1 MLYYRCSYQT
11 AKIRHQSEAECCWKT
26 ASKLIQP
33 WQIGVLQSTL
43 SGSDSGVSFAKA
55 SGSPQ
60 RKLLTTLFPVTGAT
74 LQLFH
79 TTMKH
84 QITKQ
89 TSCGVRFV
97 PACTC
102 EGAFQCVDLRLHSKR
117 NDFFKKN
124 KDKFNNIYW
133 HISLVSITHHQK
145 SLNIIVRAITV
156 KSLVENTAS
165 LESELLQVESVKTR
179 TSFVMTRARPLLLSD
194 WCFCAIGPAISICI
208 GWYDDLSKHKR
219 RLLNQWKVNGTFG
232 ERATSSS
239 REDVKTFPEVRELNL
254 LNKIIETQF
263 TPNCWASSFHGSL
276 LRCVCMWMVKF
287 TYTFQKEHLT
297 CNSLFSSS
305 LHVSLD
311 RSFCILLFFFFFL
324 VLPQN

>member
-1 MLYYRCSYQT
+1 M
-11 AKIRHQSEAECCWKT
+11 I
-26 ASKLIQP
+26 
-33 WQIGVLQSTL
+33 
-43 SGSDSGVSFAKA
+43 
-55 SGSPQ
+55 
-60 RKLLTTLFPVTGAT
+60 
-74 LQLFH
+74 
-79 TTMKH
+79 
-84 QITKQ
+84 
-89 TSCGVRFV
+89 
-97 PACTC
+97 
-102 EGAFQCVDLRLHSKR
+102 
-117 NDFFKKN
+117 FFKKN

-232 ERATSSS
+232 KRATSSS
-239 REDVKTFPEVRELNL
+239 REDVKTFPEVRELDL

-311 RSFCILLFFFFFL
+311 RSFCNLLFFFFLFFFF
-324 VLPQN
+324 